1 MPSENME
8 VKQVPDQ
15 DKIKM
20 LGFDNISDFMKD
32 GFKTLMEAIKHS
44 NSLPQGS
51 DWNFYHAHETFN
63 KIMNEESGKVLKQ
76 INGILRTNHIEGNVR
91 NRCLE
96 EKTDLIV
103 EGNDNILERVAND
116 IDEMNGIKKAG
127 VAPVLI
133 QNVSAELP
141 INGSWNRFN
150 DVKFSVTP
158 TITPQVN
165 LQDPKNTVT
174 LIAAKNV
181 IRPQKFFRDKIIN
194 SSKFPWEPR
203 IKIKPNSIKP
213 LAIFLEET
221 ENGEEYS
228 HPYEFELDRFTPL
241 PIQLKKENPLKPLPV
256 EETPLIEITEEGQLD
271 ELVETLLNC
280 QEFAVDVEHHSY
292 RTFMGITCLLQ
303 ISTREKDYIIDA
315 LALRDKLW
323 VLNEAFT
330 KPTIIKIFHGAD
342 SDIVW
347 LQRDLSIYVVNMFD
361 TYQAAK
367 QLEISGLSLAYL
379 MQRYC
384 SFVPNKQFQLADW
397 RIRPL
402 PDELKQYA
410 REDTHHLIYIY
421 QMLKNDLLKKA
432 NGSDNLLLAV
442 INNSTETCKKR
453 YFRPVLRD
461 DSHLDFYRKCKRHF
475 DNRQLYALKQIYK
488 WRDELAR
495 EEDES
500 IGYVL
505 PNHMLLQ
512 IAETLPREMQGVLAC
527 CNPIPPLV
535 KANLLEIHQ
544 IILRAKE
551 QPLEKPIFKEDTRAR
566 GSTKKISKINVDS
579 PLNCPHDLT
588 KANEFRDDLPT
599 ILGNNSPS
607 LMNLS
612 NGKLENETDKPK
624 CSVFFTP
631 DNSEDEEKKNK
642 INFKFLRPFERYKLV
657 RSYIQ
662 AEEEKSAEAEN
673 VENVNQNQ
681 EEVVTMTDEQRIE
694 EIRQHFLKLSKSGPV
709 APEPELSLVQM
720 GGTKRKRDHSP
731 SVREQSA
738 SVHPVFLSMSRE
750 VTNSRGDNNIH
761 KRKSSDNADGAP
773 PDKIRNTNKHK
784 QKQQRRKAVREQ
796 EQRRFMRNEESEEN
810 QLDGQNRTDSST
822 RSHEFNK
829 QHQQKRQRFKNKQK
843 QKKKFQQNQTR
854 PENGHDNEN
863 SEVDNQ
869 NSEVDN
875 QNSEVE
881 FKPFDYSSVDFR
893 QFQGGAGS
901 VSKPQEVKSTIRFK
915 KQKQGANKNNNK
927 SAFFK
932 HIGGKGGHRG
942 GGRGGGGRGGG
953 GRGGG
958 GARGGGRPGRSY

>member
-1 MPSENME
+1 MA
-8 VKQVPDQ
+8 
-15 DKIKM
+15 
-20 LGFDNISDFMKD
+20 
-32 GFKTLMEAIKHS
+32 TL
-44 NSLPQGS
+44 L
-51 DWNFYHAHETFN
+51 
-63 KIMNEESGKVLKQ
+63 
-76 INGILRTNHIEGNVR
+76 
-91 NRCLE
+91 
-96 EKTDLIV
+96 
-103 EGNDNILERVAND
+103 
-116 IDEMNGIKKAG
+116 
-127 VAPVLI
+127 
-133 QNVSAELP
+133 ELP
-141 INGSWNRFN
+141 FLSYETVVI
-150 DVKFSVTP
+150 SV
-158 TITPQVN
+158 
-165 LQDPKNTVT
+165 
-174 LIAAKNV
+174 
-181 IRPQKFFRDKIIN
+181 
-194 SSKFPWEPR
+194 
-203 IKIKPNSIKP
+203 
-213 LAIFLEET
+213 
-221 ENGEEYS
+221 
-228 HPYEFELDRFTPL
+228 
-241 PIQLKKENPLKPLPV
+241 
-256 EETPLIEITEEGQLD
+256 
-271 ELVETLLNC
+271 
-280 QEFAVDVEHHSY
+280 
-292 RTFMGITCLLQ
+292 M
-303 ISTREKDYIIDA
+303 
-315 LALRDKLW
+315 
-323 VLNEAFT
+323 
-330 KPTIIKIFHGAD
+330 IFHGAD

-631 DNSEDEEKKNK
+631 DNSEDEEK
-642 INFKFLRPFERYKLV
+642 
-657 RSYIQ
+657 
-662 AEEEKSAEAEN
+662 
-673 VENVNQNQ
+673 
-681 EEVVTMTDEQRIE
+681 
-694 EIRQHFLKLSKSGPV
+694 IRQHFLKLSKSGPV

-915 KQKQGANKNNNK
+915 VSILLNLCIFWIIFVFSNSSVNKYN
-927 SAFFK
+927 F
-932 HIGGKGGHRG
+932 ILRQLLDL
-942 GGRGGGGRGGG
+942 
-953 GRGGG
+953 
-958 GARGGGRPGRSY
+958 